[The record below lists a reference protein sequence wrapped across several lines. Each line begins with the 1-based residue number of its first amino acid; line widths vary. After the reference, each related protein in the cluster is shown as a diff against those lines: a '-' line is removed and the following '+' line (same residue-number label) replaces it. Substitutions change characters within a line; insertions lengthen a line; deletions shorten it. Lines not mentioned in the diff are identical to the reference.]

1 MNERN
6 SFRVRDIA
14 TVEQRESPRRS
25 VIRVDAGSAS
35 VSSRALETNDPRCN
49 EDDTHARKIVF
60 FEGSTTTHTV
70 AHTGTYVSRA
80 RFVSPRTSLG
90 ARTSPIERPRTP
102 RGSRK
107 TRRASCAWRAA
118 RRQPRQSR
126 GPRPRQIRRSRAT
139 RGRLSRRARARR
151 APPRGRTRAH
161 AATWFGP
168 RGSARAR
175 TRTRRSCRETTTTRA
190 SPRLARNHTPRR
202 PSLSCSTTCTS
213 PRDATTRA
221 KRSRRRSSARRFSSR
236 SWCASAWRSRA
247 RARTTPRLTPRLS
260 KERRPGEPSNAA
272 ALFRR
277 AVSAPP
283 RRARRGTRSRL
294 FATCCRSNMSRRFRR
309 VKYLGERSERH
320 LPSVWFRAP
329 RALRAFR
336 AARLR
341 RADAA
346 GVRRGGGVSQRARC
360 GGPHVPLLRR
370 GVLASRRAERPGEG
384 EVENGRVTADARGD
398 ERARRR
404 RRALPESRRAAS
416 HVQRAL
422 RVCGDVIDKACALDW
437 PRSRLLI
444 QVLDDSTCLETRAVV
459 DDKVFEWRERGVN
472 VVARRRKNR
481 AGYKAGA
488 MVDAEDDLRGR
499 RDGRFGGR
507 FYSRTG
513 PKGPTPCVRD
523 VEPISTNPPVTES
536 SISKKNQDESV
547 DERHDDENENENAGL
562 DSGYEYAFIF
572 DADFEPAPISLRRV
586 ATVLDRQP
594 GGGVRAGALDV
605 RQRLGVPAHA
615 RAGDFSELPYSVRA
629 VRATR
634 RRGFLQLQRNRRRV
648 ASHVRGRR
656 RRVDAAND
664 RGGHGP

>member
-60 FEGSTTTHTV
+60 FEGSTTHTV

-190 SPRLARNHTPRR
+190 SRRLARNHTPRR

-247 RARTTPRLTPRLS
+247 RARTTPRRTPRLS

-272 ALFRR
+272 RAFSTRGFRRRRGARGAGRVRGCSRR
-277 AVSAPP
+277 AVVQ
-283 RRARRGTRSRL
+283 
-294 FATCCRSNMSRRFRR
+294 TCRRRFRR
-309 VKYLGERSERH
+309 SNISEENVPNDDTSRVFGFGRLGRC
-320 LPSVWFRAP
+320 
-329 RALRAFR
+329 
-336 AARLR
+336 ARF
-341 RADAA
+341 
-346 GVRRGGGVSQRARC
+346 
-360 GGPHVPLLRR
+360 
-370 GVLASRRAERPGEG
+370 
-384 EVENGRVTADARGD
+384 
-398 ERARRR
+398 ARRVFVAPTLQAFVAVAAFLSALVAADRMFHFYVAVYWRLVARKDPVRESGRRSRYR
-404 RRALPESRRAAS
+404 RRAR
-416 HVQRAL
+416 
-422 RVCGDVIDKACALDW
+422 
-437 PRSRLLI
+437 
-444 QVLDDSTCLETRAVV
+444 
-459 DDKVFEWRERGVN
+459 
-472 VVARRRKNR
+472 
-481 AGYKAGA
+481 
-488 MVDAEDDLRGR
+488 
-499 RDGRFGGR
+499 
-507 FYSRTG
+507 
-513 PKGPTPCVRD
+513 
-523 VEPISTNPPVTES
+523 
-536 SISKKNQDESV
+536 
-547 DERHDDENENENAGL
+547 
-562 DSGYEYAFIF
+562 
-572 DADFEPAPISLRRV
+572 
-586 ATVLDRQP
+586 
-594 GGGVRAGALDV
+594 
-605 RQRLGVPAHA
+605 
-615 RAGDFSELPYSVRA
+615 
-629 VRATR
+629 
-634 RRGFLQLQRNRRRV
+634 
-648 ASHVRGRR
+648 
-656 RRVDAAND
+656 
-664 RGGHGP
+664 

>member
-1 MNERN
+1 MLE
-6 SFRVRDIA
+6 
-14 TVEQRESPRRS
+14 
-25 VIRVDAGSAS
+25 
-35 VSSRALETNDPRCN
+35 ALRCH
-49 EDDTHARKIVF
+49 HARSRRTTRVVTKTTRTHEKLCFSKVVH
-60 FEGSTTTHTV
+60 TTHTV

-190 SPRLARNHTPRR
+190 SRRLARNHTPRR

-294 FATCCRSNMSRRFRR
+294 FATCCRSNISEAFQACQISRRTFRTTPPECLVSGASGVTR
-309 VKYLGERSERH
+309 VSRGASSSRRRCRRSSRWRRF
-320 LPSVWFRAP
+320 S
-329 RALRAFR
+329 
-336 AARLR
+336 ARSSR
-341 RADAA
+341 RTACSTSTS
-346 GVRRGGGVSQRARC
+346 RCTGVSS
-360 GGPHVPLLRR
+360 R
-370 GVLASRRAERPGEG
+370 G
-384 EVENGRVTADARGD
+384 
-398 ERARRR
+398 
-404 RRALPESRRAAS
+404 
-416 HVQRAL
+416 
-422 RVCGDVIDKACALDW
+422 K
-437 PRSRLLI
+437 
-444 QVLDDSTCLETRAVV
+444 TR
-459 DDKVFEWRERGVN
+459 
-472 VVARRRKNR
+472 
-481 AGYKAGA
+481 
-488 MVDAEDDLRGR
+488 
-499 RDGRFGGR
+499 
-507 FYSRTG
+507 
-513 PKGPTPCVRD
+513 
-523 VEPISTNPPVTES
+523 
-536 SISKKNQDESV
+536 
-547 DERHDDENENENAGL
+547 
-562 DSGYEYAFIF
+562 
-572 DADFEPAPISLRRV
+572 
-586 ATVLDRQP
+586 
-594 GGGVRAGALDV
+594 
-605 RQRLGVPAHA
+605 
-615 RAGDFSELPYSVRA
+615 
-629 VRATR
+629 
-634 RRGFLQLQRNRRRV
+634 
-648 ASHVRGRR
+648 
-656 RRVDAAND
+656 
-664 RGGHGP
+664 